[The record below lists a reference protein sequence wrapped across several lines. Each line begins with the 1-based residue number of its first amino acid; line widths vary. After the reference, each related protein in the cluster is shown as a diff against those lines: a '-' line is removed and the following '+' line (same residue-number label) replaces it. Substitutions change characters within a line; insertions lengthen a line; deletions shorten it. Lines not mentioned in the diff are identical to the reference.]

1 MSVIGVHF
9 PGHRNRYYEQL
20 IELERVVC
28 KSALL
33 GPVTLLGDFKAH
45 LGKMCGERCGRSKSS
60 TARADGKKK
69 QQQKKNNK
77 KKTYLSAV
85 SFGGMASGPEHTY
98 CSSEFVQMSF
108 LIFKRSLQDT

>member
-1 MSVIGVHF
+1 MSIIGVHF

-45 LGKMCGERCGRSKSS
+45 LGKMCGKDVEDPRVVLQELMETKKK
-60 TARADGKKK
+60 KKK
-69 QQQKKNNK
+69 QQQQQLILVLYHLVEWHLVQN
-77 KKTYLSAV
+77 TLTAV
-85 SFGGMASGPEHTY
+85 
-98 CSSEFVQMSF
+98 V
-108 LIFKRSLQDT
+108 SLCRCHF